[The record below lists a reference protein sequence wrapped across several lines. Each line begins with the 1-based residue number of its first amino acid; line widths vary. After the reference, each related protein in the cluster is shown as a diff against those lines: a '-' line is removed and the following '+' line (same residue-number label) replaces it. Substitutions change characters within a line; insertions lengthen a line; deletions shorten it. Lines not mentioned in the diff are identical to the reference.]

1 MKVII
6 KVGDVSVT
14 VEGMNLERKH
24 VRAILMDCAG
34 IAATLAP
41 EAEAPPAIGFTAHI
55 ERLPDDMAEEPY
67 YEDED

>member
-6 KVGDVSVT
+6 TVGEVSVT

-41 EAEAPPAIGFTAHI
+41 ETEHPSPMGFTAHI
-55 ERLPDDMAEEPY
+55 ERLPDDLAGEPY